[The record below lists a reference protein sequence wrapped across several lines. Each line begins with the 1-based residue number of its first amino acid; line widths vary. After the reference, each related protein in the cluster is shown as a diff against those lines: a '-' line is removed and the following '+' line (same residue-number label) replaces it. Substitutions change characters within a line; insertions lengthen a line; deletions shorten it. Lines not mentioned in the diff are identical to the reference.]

1 MKKIIFIFVCI
12 FSCMLVHA
20 ENVVQIKPVTTKA
33 GIESASPST
42 KLSLMMANDKPFK
55 AISFDI
61 YLPEGMKLYSSRM
74 YGYGPRIPYVFD
86 EWAGTK
92 MYNMTIAVL
101 DQGNGRYSVNVYPNP
116 GVPKD
121 TFIDGEGSIVDFYYT
136 TSDDMVPGKYP
147 IIIDGLVMGENGDN
161 GIEFNE
167 KVVSFVTIEGE
178 SGANSLLDLQDYIVP
193 SFVEEALP
201 TSNVIKNGV
210 CENLVITD
218 KVPFYNSKEFV
229 AKKAS
234 YTREAT
240 GYNWGTICL
249 PFELKST
256 SDLSLQALQ
265 SISGNTMEF
274 SEVPSTLPYAPY
286 AYCTP
291 EPTALN
297 ISVENV
303 TVPEYVDGTYGLAPI
318 VMKSVMKEPVT
329 LENGSNAYYIANDQF
344 WTPTVNPVNVAPMR
358 AYYDIEGAG
367 VKCFGIE
374 GVSTAINGTEAGA
387 AIEGVYN
394 ANGAAQNG
402 MKKGVNL
409 VKYSDGTTQK
419 IIIK

>member
-1 MKKIIFIFVCI
+1 MKKIVALLISLFAFLGVN
-12 FSCMLVHA
+12 A
-20 ENVVQIKPVTTKA
+20 EDILQIKPFVAQA
-33 GIESASPST
+33 GVVSEDEKSF
-42 KLSLMMANDKPFK
+42 SLMMSVDHPTK
-55 AISFDI
+55 AVTFDI
-61 YLPEGMKLYSSRM
+61 YLPEGLTIDPEFPFS
-74 YGYGPRIPYVFD
+74 YGPGAPVVTDRN
-86 EWAGTK
+86 GTTRQHSADIK
-92 MYNMTIAVL
+92 
-101 DQGNGRYSVNVYPNP
+101 DKGNGRYFVSIVPIIGAKNDVLNP
-116 GVPKD
+116 SA
-121 TFIDGEGSIVDFYYT
+121 GSILEIYYL
-136 TSDDMVPGKYP
+136 TSKNIKPGKYP
-147 IIIDGLVMGENGDN
+147 IVIKELVLGHNGMEGVIVDDP
-161 GIEFNE
+161 
-167 KVVSFVTIEGE
+167 VVSYVTIEGE
-178 SGANSLLDLQDYIVP
+178 SGANSILDLQDYIVP

-201 TSNVIKNGV
+201 TSNVVKNGV

-249 PFELKST
+249 PFVLEST

-265 SISGNTMEF
+265 SISENTMEF
-274 SEVPSTLPYAPY
+274 SEVPSTSPYAPY

-303 TVPEYVDGTYGLAPI
+303 TVPVYVDGTYGVAPI
-318 VMKSVMKEPVT
+318 IMKSVMKEPVT
-329 LENGSNAYYIANDQF
+329 LEKGSNAYYIANDQF

-367 VKCFGIE
+367 AKCFAIE

-394 ANGAAQNG
+394 ANGAAQKG

>member
-1 MKKIIFIFVCI
+1 MKKILFYFLVFFSFV
-12 FSCMLVHA
+12 SVYA
-20 ENVVQIKPVTTKA
+20 QEDAVQIQPRTITA
-33 GIESASPST
+33 GIVPEDEEVLEVMLNNT
-42 KLSLMMANDKPFK
+42 QKYKLVQFQL
-55 AISFDI
+55 
-61 YLPEGMKLYSSRM
+61 YLPEGVKLDADYPADLGDRC
-74 YGYGPRIPYVFD
+74 PYVGSGSRRKAQHAISVVD
-86 EWAGTK
+86 HGNYYQIILYPNSDA
-92 MYNMTIAVL
+92 TIDQLL
-101 DQGNGRYSVNVYPNP
+101 DGDGSVINFYIVTSPDMKPGIYPIYFKETLLGIDGHNGVYPKN
-116 GVPKD
+116 
-121 TFIDGEGSIVDFYYT
+121 S
-136 TSDDMVPGKYP
+136 
-147 IIIDGLVMGENGDN
+147 
-161 GIEFNE
+161 
-167 KVVSFVTIEGE
+167 VSFVTVEGE
-178 SGANSLLDLQDYIVP
+178 SGANSILDLEDYIVP

-249 PFELKST
+249 PFEIYSND
-256 SDLSLQALQ
+256 DLSLQALQ
-265 SISGNTMEF
+265 GISGNTMEF
-274 SEVPSTLPYAPY
+274 AEVPSTLAYAPY

-303 TVPEYVDGTYGLAPI
+303 TVPEYVDGTYGFAPI
-318 VMKSVMKEPVT
+318 VMKSVMKEAVT
-329 LENGSNAYYIANDQF
+329 LETGSNAYYIANDQF
-344 WTPTVNPVNVAPMR
+344 WTPIVNPVNVAPMR

-387 AIEGVYN
+387 NIEGVYN

>member
-33 GIESASPST
+33 GIQSASPST

-249 PFELKST
+249 PFVLEST

-265 SISGNTMEF
+265 SISGNTMVF
-274 SEVPSTLPYAPY
+274 SEVPSTVAFAPY
-286 AYCTP
+286 VYCTP

-297 ISVENV
+297 ISVEKV
-303 TVPEYVDGTYGLAPI
+303 KVPEYVDGTYGVAPI

-329 LENGSNAYYIANDQF
+329 LEKGSNAYYIANDQF

-374 GVSTAINGTEAGA
+374 GVSTAINCTEAGA
-387 AIEGVYN
+387 NIEGVYN
-394 ANGAAQNG
+394 ANGAVQNG

>member
-1 MKKIIFIFVCI
+1 MKKIVLLLACI
-12 FSCMLVHA
+12 FTFSISFA
-20 ENVVQIKPVTTKA
+20 EDVIQVKPIKTQAGVVSEDEK
-33 GIESASPST
+33 SF
-42 KLSLMMANDKPFK
+42 SLIMSNEKDFK
-55 AISFDI
+55 ALTFNI
-61 YLPEGMKLYSSRM
+61 YLPEGITLDPDFLFS
-74 YGYGPRIPYVFD
+74 YGPAIPVVTD
-86 EWAGTK
+86 RSGSNRQHNADVK
-92 MYNMTIAVL
+92 
-101 DQGNGRYSVNVYPNP
+101 DKGNGCYSVSL
-116 GVPKD
+116 VPIVGAKD
-121 TFIDGEGSIVDFYYT
+121 PILKSAAVGSLLEFYYI
-136 TSDDMVPGKYP
+136 TSPDIKPGIYP
-147 IIIDGLVMGENGDN
+147 IVITNLVMGQNGTE
-161 GIEFNE
+161 GIVFDRPI
-167 KVVSFVTIEGE
+167 VSFVTIEGAE
-178 SGANSLLDLQDYIVP
+178 GANSILDLQDYIVP

-249 PFELKST
+249 PFEIYSND
-256 SDLSLQALQ
+256 DLSLQALQ

-274 SEVPSTLPYAPY
+274 AEVPSTLAYAPY

-303 TVPEYVDGTYGLAPI
+303 TVPEYVDGTYGFAPI
-318 VMKSVMKEPVT
+318 VMKSVMKEAVT
-329 LENGSNAYYIANDQF
+329 LETGSNAYYIANDQF

-387 AIEGVYN
+387 NIEGVYN

>member
-1 MKKIIFIFVCI
+1 MKKLILLLVCI
-12 FSCMLVHA
+12 FAFMSSYA
-20 ENVVQIKPVTTKA
+20 ENVVQVKPVTTKA
-33 GIESASPST
+33 GFTTPNKQRT
-42 KLSLMMANDKPFK
+42 LSVMLVNDIPFK
-55 AISFDI
+55 AMSFDL
-61 YLPEGMKLYSSRM
+61 YLPEGMTLYKRVDE
-74 YGYGPRIPYVFD
+74 GPRIPTDIDDFGD
-86 EWAGTK
+86 ES
-92 MYNMTIAVL
+92 YNMTISVVNK
-101 DQGNGRYSVNVYPNP
+101 GNGQYGISTLPQP
-116 GVPKD
+116 GVSQE
-121 TFIDGEGSIVDFYYT
+121 TYNECEGSIMELYFL
-136 TSDDMVPGKYP
+136 TSADMKPGIYP
-147 IIIDGLVMGENGDN
+147 IIIDRLVLGQNGKE
-161 GIEFNE
+161 GIVFKN

-249 PFELKST
+249 PFEIYSND
-256 SDLSLQALQ
+256 DLSLQALQ
-265 SISGNTMEF
+265 SISGNTMKF

-303 TVPEYVDGTYGLAPI
+303 TVPEYVDGTYGVATTI

-329 LENGSNAYYIANDQF
+329 LEKGSNAYYIANDQF